1 MLTTAPPPEM
11 AVEKPQVRL
20 PNESKA
26 GPDGRHLRAQLA
38 GNNGS
43 AEPASSA
50 RRGKRRRNTRGVES
64 PSPVQRFFLTRNGN
78 NAIPE
83 LEQEVE
89 DENTAMVEALKTG
102 GTYIMLSEWRP
113 TVDNTTKGRP
123 LFTKEAVSFSKT
135 K

>member
-1 MLTTAPPPEM
+1 MLTTVPPPET

-26 GPDGRHLRAQLA
+26 GTDRMRTTLA
-38 GNNGS
+38 EKNGS
-43 AEPASSA
+43 AEPASSG

-64 PSPVQRFFLTRNGN
+64 PSPVQRFFLTKDGSNG
-78 NAIPE
+78 IPE
-83 LEQEVE
+83 LDREVE

-102 GTYIMLSEWRP
+102 GNFIILTEWRP
-113 TVDNTTKGRP
+113 TVDNTAKGRP
-123 LFTKEAVSFSKT
+123 VITKEAVSVSKD